1 MASNIQTLID
11 FVPLVMKPCRQ
22 GSCWVV
28 LVCACVS
35 LMGHPMG
42 NFSISHYSQLQV
54 ESKGVAI
61 RYVLDF
67 AEIPSFELF
76 REWNLTGESS
86 KAELER
92 KALEQAKR
100 WSLNLHTTTD
110 GKPVSLVV
118 RKVNVTVSP
127 GAGNMPVLRVDMSL
141 FGATAAGLLEY
152 QDRNYTERAGWK
164 EIVISA
170 DAGATVRSGSHGAQ
184 DRSRALLDYPQ
195 DAMIAPPQEVQA
207 QLRWTANQTAIAP
220 ARTDA
225 AKASPPEVH
234 AVAPVA
240 QPATERSETGSIASR
255 SAEAAAGTVVRGD
268 YLSRLLGTREI
279 TTGMAALGILV
290 AFCLGALHALSPGH
304 GKSIV
309 AAYLVG
315 SRGTPRHAA
324 FLGAMVTFTHTVSVF
339 ALGFT
344 IFFLSRYI
352 AAEQVYPILGA
363 MSGLS
368 IVGVGGWLLF
378 KRLRSLQKRS
388 RSHRH
393 HPHHHPHTHTQD
405 HEHSHGPG
413 GHSHV
418 PEGDVSI
425 GSLIALGASGGL
437 VPCPS
442 ALVLLLSSFALGRIG
457 YGLILLVGFSL
468 GLAVVLTGIGLLV
481 LFAKNLMP
489 DRFSSRRH
497 PAFRLVPVLS
507 AAAILCIG
515 LLMTGVSLGWVR
527 PYSFS

>member
-1 MASNIQTLID
+1 
-11 FVPLVMKPCRQ
+11 
-22 GSCWVV
+22 
-28 LVCACVS
+28 
-35 LMGHPMG
+35 MG

-67 AEIPSFELF
+67 AEIPSFELL
-76 REWNLTGESS
+76 REWNLTGESA

-100 WSLNLHTTTD
+100 WSLNLHTTID
-110 GKPVSLVV
+110 GKPVSLIV

-164 EIVISA
+164 EIVIGA
-170 DAGATVRSGSHGAQ
+170 GAGATVVSGSHPAQ
-184 DRSRALLDYPQ
+184 DRSRALLNYPQ

-207 QLRWTANQTAIAP
+207 QLRWTASQTPIPPVQTGAVE
-220 ARTDA
+220 
-225 AKASPPEVH
+225 ASRPERH
-234 AVAPVA
+234 AVAPTA
-240 QPATERSETGSIASR
+240 QTAPERSATSSTASR
-255 SAEAAAGTVVRGD
+255 PAETTAGTVVRGD

-279 TTGMAALGILV
+279 TTGMAALGILA

-339 ALGFT
+339 ALGFIT
-344 IFFLSRYI
+344 LFLSRYI

-378 KRLRSLQKRS
+378 KRLRSLQKKS
-388 RSHRH
+388 RFRRH
-393 HPHHHPHTHTQD
+393 HPHHHPHQHPHSHTHD

-425 GSLIALGASGGL
+425 SSLIALGASGGL

-457 YGLILLVGFSL
+457 YGLILLIGFSL

-481 LFAKNLMP
+481 LFAKNLIP
-489 DRFSSRRH
+489 DRFSSGRH

-527 PYSFS
+527 PYSLS